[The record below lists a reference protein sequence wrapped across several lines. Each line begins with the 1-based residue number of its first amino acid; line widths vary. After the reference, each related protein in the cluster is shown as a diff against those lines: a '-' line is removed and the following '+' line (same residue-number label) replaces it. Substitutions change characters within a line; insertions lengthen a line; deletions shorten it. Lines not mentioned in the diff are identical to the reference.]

1 TLQSSVDG
9 LDQTVLDKAQ
19 DYIDQKLGKDYQLHS
34 FVDASNTNVNEV
46 EFVYVVDGVTADDS
60 STDDTATTTTDDT
73 TDTSNQSIVDRF
85 LALFTG
91 DSSKQD

>member
-1 TLQSSVDG
+1 
-9 LDQTVLDKAQ
+9 
-19 DYIDQKLGKDYQLHS
+19 
-34 FVDASNTNVNEV
+34 
-46 EFVYVVDGVTADDS
+46 VVDGVTADDS